1 MSVGGK
7 TTLMSLVG
15 GMHICK
21 NKGGKKGYF
30 WAKDPKGAD
39 KSFRSKQLTSP
50 VTVYEQLV
58 LCVYVLHTNKC
69 VSVCHTVM

>member
-1 MSVGGK
+1 
-7 TTLMSLVG
+7 MSLVG

-21 NKGGKKGYF
+21 NKGKKGNF
-30 WAKDPKGAD
+30 WAKDLKGAE

-58 LCVYVLHTNKC
+58 LCVYVLHTSKC
-69 VSVCHTVM
+69 VSVCVTW